1 LARLAEAPGVHV
13 KSARGAVSGW
23 PLWDLP
29 RWLQVLVA
37 GVVALYLG
45 AVAVAVAFA
54 HVEAKQLWLF
64 GLLLACGAVSVELTR
79 RAGQTGGVVRDV
91 YAIWDLPVALLLPPV
106 YVLLVPIP
114 RMILTQARVRKTPLH
129 RRAYSAAALGL
140 AYAAASVVFHHTV
153 PLLGT
158 APGTGVWT
166 LLVVGCGLLRLA
178 LNDGLVLTAVKGAAP
193 QIRLRSEIIGSEA
206 LFGSSAELALGT
218 LVTFVAAHVAFAA
231 VLALPLVISLQ
242 RSLRH
247 SQLVAEASVDAKTGL
262 LNDRTWRR
270 RAAEEVDRAVRDGV
284 PVAVGILDID
294 HFKAVNDTYGHPA
307 GDQVL
312 ESLAAVVT
320 AQLRGCDLVG
330 RTGGEEF
337 AFVLPGTTPRAA
349 LEVAERLRKTIP
361 LTPFRFDGPSGQG
374 LVCVTVSIGIVVTAQ
389 PGRNLGRYY
398 SSADRALYAAK
409 QSGRDAVWVVRA
421 DRDDPEP
428 QPSPALRVMAGPR

>member
-1 LARLAEAPGVHV
+1 ME
-13 KSARGAVSGW
+13 SARRAVSQW
-23 PLWDLP
+23 PLWELP
-29 RWLQVLVA
+29 RWLQALVA
-37 GVVALYLG
+37 AVISLYCG

-54 HVEAKQLWLF
+54 RLETGQLWLF
-64 GLLLACGAVSVELTR
+64 GLLLACSAVSVELTR

-91 YAIWDLPVALLLPPV
+91 YAIWDLPAALLLPPV

-114 RMILTQARVRKTPLH
+114 RMVLTQLRIRRTLLH

-140 AYAAASVVFHHTV
+140 AYAAASVVFHATV
-153 PLLGT
+153 PLLGNAT
-158 APGTGVWT
+158 GTGERAMLWT
-166 LLVVGCGLLRLA
+166 LLVVGCGLLRLV
-178 LNDGLVLTAVKGAAP
+178 LNDGLVLAAVKGSAP
-193 QIRLRSEIIGSEA
+193 QTRLRSEITGAEA
-206 LFGSSAELALGT
+206 VYGSSAELALGT

-270 RAAEEVDRAVRDGV
+270 RAAEEVERAVRAGV

-312 ESLAAVVT
+312 SALAGVVT

-337 AFVLPGTTPRAA
+337 AFVLPGTTPQAA
-349 LEVAERLRKTIP
+349 IELAERLRKTIP
-361 LTPFRFDGPSGQG
+361 LTVFRCEGTSGPA
-374 LVCVTVSIGIVVTAQ
+374 LVCVTLSIGIAVTVR
-389 PGRNLGRYY
+389 PGKNLGRYY
-398 SSADRALYAAK
+398 GSADRALYAAK

-421 DRDDPEP
+421 DRTEPEP
-428 QPSPALRVMAGPR
+428 QPVPALLAHAES

>member
-1 LARLAEAPGVHV
+1 MKFV
-13 KSARGAVSGW
+13 RGAVSGW

-29 RWLQVLVA
+29 RWLQCLVA
-37 GVVALYLG
+37 GVIALYLG
-45 AVAVAVAFA
+45 AVAVAVAFV
-54 HVEAKQLWLF
+54 HVEARQLWLF

-114 RMILTQARVRKTPLH
+114 RMLLTQARIRKTPLV

-140 AYAAASVVFHHTV
+140 AYAAASVVFHHSV
-153 PLLGT
+153 SLLGMGT
-158 APGTGVWT
+158 GTGVWI
-166 LLVVGCGLLRLA
+166 LLVVGCGLLRIA

-193 QIRLRSEIIGSEA
+193 QTRLRSEITGSEA

-218 LVTFVAAHVAFAA
+218 LVTFVAAHVALAA
-231 VLALPLVISLQ
+231 VLALPLVITMQ

-247 SQLVAEASVDAKTGL
+247 SQLLAEASVDAKTGL

-270 RAAEEVDRAVRDGV
+270 RAAEEVERAVQAGV
-284 PVAVGILDID
+284 PMAVGILDID

-312 ESLAAVVT
+312 EGLAAVVS
-320 AQLRGCDLVG
+320 AQLGGSALVG

-337 AFVLPGTTPRAA
+337 GFVLPGTTSRAA
-349 LEVAERLRKTIP
+349 VEAAERLRKTIP
-361 LTPFRFDGPSGQG
+361 LTVFRFDGTTGQG
-374 LVCVTVSIGIVVTAQ
+374 LVCVTVSIGMVVTAQ

-398 SSADRALYAAK
+398 AIADRALYAAK
-409 QSGRDAVWVVRA
+409 QGGRDAVWVVRA
-421 DRDDPEP
+421 DQADPEP
-428 QPSPALRVMAGPR
+428 QPSPALRAMTGPR

>member
-1 LARLAEAPGVHV
+1 VESSP
-13 KSARGAVSGW
+13 GAVSDW

-37 GVVALYLG
+37 GVIAMYVG
-45 AVAVAVAFA
+45 AVGVAVAVA
-54 HVEAKQLWLF
+54 HVEASQLRLF
-64 GLLLACGAVSVELTR
+64 ALLLACGAVSVELTR

-114 RMILTQARVRKTPLH
+114 RMVLTQARIRKTPLH
-129 RRAYSAAALGL
+129 RRAYSAAAQGL
-140 AYAAASVVFHHTV
+140 AYAAASVVFHAAV
-153 PLLGT
+153 PLLG
-158 APGTGVWT
+158 AGHGHGHGAGEWT

-178 LNDGLVLTAVKGAAP
+178 LNDGLVLAAVKGAAP
-193 QIRLRSEIIGSEA
+193 QTRLRSEITGAEA
-206 LFGSSAELALGT
+206 VFGSSAELALGT
-218 LVTFVAAHVAFAA
+218 LVTFVAAHVALAA
-231 VLALPLVISLQ
+231 VLALPLVITLQ

-270 RAAEEVDRAVRDGV
+270 RAAEEVERAAQAGV
-284 PVAVGILDID
+284 AMAVGILDID

-320 AQLRGCDLVG
+320 TQLGDRALIG

-337 AFVLPGTTPRAA
+337 AFLVPGTTPQAA
-349 LEVAERLRKTIP
+349 IQAAERLRARIP
-361 LTPFRFDGPSGQG
+361 LTVFRFDGTSGQG
-374 LVCVTVSIGIVVTAQ
+374 LVCVTVSIGMVVTAD
-389 PGRNLGRYY
+389 PDRNLGRYY
-398 SSADRALYAAK
+398 GSADRALYAAK

-428 QPSPALRVMAGPR
+428 QPGPASRVAAGPR

>member
-1 LARLAEAPGVHV
+1 MVRLAEAPGVV
-13 KSARGAVSGW
+13 LESARRAVSDW

-37 GVVALYLG
+37 TVIAMYLG
-45 AVAVAVAFA
+45 AVAAAVAVA
-54 HVEAKQLWLF
+54 HVETAQLWLF
-64 GLLLACGAVSVELTR
+64 GLLLACSAVSVELTR

-114 RMILTQARVRKTPLH
+114 RMILTQTRIRQTLLH
-129 RRAYSAAALGL
+129 RRTYSAAALGL
-140 AYAAASVVFHHTV
+140 AYAAASVVFHAAV
-153 PLLGT
+153 PRLGAAT
-158 APGTGVWT
+158 GTGVWI
-166 LLVVGCGLLRLA
+166 LLVVGCGLLRVA

-193 QIRLRSEIIGSEA
+193 QTRLRSEITGAEA
-206 LFGSSAELALGT
+206 VYGSSAELALGT

-247 SQLVAEASVDAKTGL
+247 SQLLAEASVDAKTGL

-270 RAAEEVDRAVRDGV
+270 RAAEEVEQAVREGV

-312 ESLAAVVT
+312 EALAAVVT
-320 AQLRGCDLVG
+320 AQLRGNDLVG

-337 AFVLPGTTPRAA
+337 AFVLPGTTPQAA
-349 LEVAERLRKTIP
+349 IKVAERLRKTIP
-361 LTPFRFDGPSGQG
+361 LTPFRFDGSSGEA
-374 LVCVTVSIGIVVTAQ
+374 LVCVTVSIGIVVSAR
-389 PGRNLGRYY
+389 PGRDLGRYY
-398 SSADRALYAAK
+398 GSADRALYAAK
-409 QSGRDAVWVVRA
+409 QNGRDAVWVVLA
-421 DRDDPEP
+421 DRADPEP
-428 QPSPALRVMAGPR
+428 RPSPALLAYAES